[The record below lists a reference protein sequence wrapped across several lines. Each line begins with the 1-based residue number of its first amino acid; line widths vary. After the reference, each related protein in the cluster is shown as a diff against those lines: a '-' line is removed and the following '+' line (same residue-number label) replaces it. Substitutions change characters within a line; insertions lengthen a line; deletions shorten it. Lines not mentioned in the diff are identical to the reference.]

1 MQVLMVTPC
10 YYPVKGGTETT
21 VRNLAIALNKNK
33 IQTDVM
39 TFNVNQT
46 RKPRW
51 RGKTE
56 KIDGI
61 TIYRIPALDW
71 IPIKHSARI
80 TAGVNF
86 IPSRFT
92 YILKN
97 YDIIH
102 FHEIEFSF
110 PFFSFFVK
118 RPKIIHL
125 HGIDYDF
132 LKRHHISRFLLKH
145 LVKIYISI
153 SKRMRKELI
162 NLGIPKNRI
171 VYLPNS
177 IDTNLFKPKKGK
189 EENMLLFVGRI
200 SAGKGLHILIRSLRY
215 LKENVRLVII
225 GPPDWNTNYYQNIL
239 KMIEKENQK
248 RKHEIYYLGALEPT
262 ELVEWYQK
270 ASLFILPSFA
280 EGFPVT
286 ILEAL
291 ACETPV
297 ITTPVG
303 GIPEIVRNHE
313 TGILIQ
319 QNNPVYLAKAIQYL
333 LENKDTRLR
342 MGRKGRKYV
351 VKRHSLE
358 NACKKLCAIYEQLI

>member
-1 MQVLMVTPC
+1 
-10 YYPVKGGTETT
+10 
-21 VRNLAIALNKNK
+21 
-33 IQTDVM
+33 
-39 TFNVNQT
+39 
-46 RKPRW
+46 
-51 RGKTE
+51 
-56 KIDGI
+56 
-61 TIYRIPALDW
+61 
-71 IPIKHSARI
+71 
-80 TAGVNF
+80 
-86 IPSRFT
+86 
-92 YILKN
+92 
-97 YDIIH
+97 
-102 FHEIEFSF
+102 
-110 PFFSFFVK
+110 
-118 RPKIIHL
+118 
-125 HGIDYDF
+125 
-132 LKRHHISRFLLKH
+132 
-145 LVKIYISI
+145 
-153 SKRMRKELI
+153 MRKELI

-189 EENMLLFVGRI
+189 EENTLLFVGRI

-215 LKENVRLVII
+215 LKEPVRLVII

-333 LENKDTRLR
+333 LENKDARLR

-358 NACKKLCAIYEQLI
+358 NASKKLCAIYEQLI